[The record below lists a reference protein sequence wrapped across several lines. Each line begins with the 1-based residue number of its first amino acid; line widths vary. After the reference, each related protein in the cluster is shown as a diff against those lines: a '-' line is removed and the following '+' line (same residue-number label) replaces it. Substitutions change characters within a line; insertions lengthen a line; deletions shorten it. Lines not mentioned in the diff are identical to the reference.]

1 VSSKTKRLAKLPAA
15 DAEDTYILK
24 NPIKISPESPA
35 VTEFHFRELEL
46 GDLKTISLKIGI
58 DGVAID
64 GQSVLTLI
72 GKLTGQTEVVVSK
85 IRGVDIGGVG
95 SVALGFMGIDLTSI
109 GGEESP

>member
-1 VSSKTKRLAKLPAA
+1 VSSKTKRVAKLPAA

-85 IRGVDIGGVG
+85 IRGLDIGGGGVVG
-95 SVALGFMGIDLTSI
+95 FGFFWVDLSFLC
-109 GGEESP
+109 GGGGP